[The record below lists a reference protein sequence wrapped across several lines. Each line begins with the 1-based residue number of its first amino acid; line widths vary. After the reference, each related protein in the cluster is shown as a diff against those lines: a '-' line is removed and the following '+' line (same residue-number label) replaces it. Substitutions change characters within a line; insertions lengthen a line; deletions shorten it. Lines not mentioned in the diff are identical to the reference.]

1 MRYTWST
8 IRREFSTAR
17 NYGDTDGLFQ
27 IMLGNPTPN
36 RPVYKDPELRTL
48 QVPDDSDKA
57 SKQ

>member
-1 MRYTWST
+1 
-8 IRREFSTAR
+8 
-17 NYGDTDGLFQ
+17 
-27 IMLGNPTPN
+27 MLGNPTPN